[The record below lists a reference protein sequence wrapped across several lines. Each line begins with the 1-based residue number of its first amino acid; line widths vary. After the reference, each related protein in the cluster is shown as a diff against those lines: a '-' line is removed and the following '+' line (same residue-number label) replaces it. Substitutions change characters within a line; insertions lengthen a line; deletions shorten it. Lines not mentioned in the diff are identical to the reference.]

1 MDIFGWLKPEE
12 EDEDRSLIEISNDSG
27 DHWVA
32 DIPTDRVSATT
43 KALRDVGVEQD
54 NDERLSSAFG
64 AKRIVDNRDPNQH
77 RYRSARVID
86 EREDL
91 EDSYDRE
98 NDDCDREED
107 RSDWEDNGDLEESE
121 QPAEGGWFSW
131 W

>member
-1 MDIFGWLKPEE
+1 MDVFGWLKPEE

-32 DIPTDRVSATT
+32 DIPTDGVNATT
-43 KALRDVGVEQD
+43 KALRDAGVEQD
-54 NDERLSSAFG
+54 NDERLSNAFG